1 MPSDLLTE
9 SDVRELLRREIG
21 QQSQQLWAYRHGF
34 APSFV
39 GDVIKG
45 RRRISRRMCEAL
57 GVEQVY
63 RKKEG
68 KE

>member
-9 SDVRELLRREIG
+9 SDVRELLRREVG
-21 QQSQQLWAYRHGF
+21 TSQQAWAYRHGF